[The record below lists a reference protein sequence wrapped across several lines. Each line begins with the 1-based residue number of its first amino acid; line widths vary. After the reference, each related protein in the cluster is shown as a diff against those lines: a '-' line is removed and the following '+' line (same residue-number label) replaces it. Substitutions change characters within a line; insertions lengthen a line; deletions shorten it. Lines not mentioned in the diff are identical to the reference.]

1 MLIHQDNLKMGFEP
15 VGSGVVVVGGCP
27 ASAQDGGQCAR
38 EA

>member
-15 VGSGVVVVGGCP
+15 VGSGVVVGGCP